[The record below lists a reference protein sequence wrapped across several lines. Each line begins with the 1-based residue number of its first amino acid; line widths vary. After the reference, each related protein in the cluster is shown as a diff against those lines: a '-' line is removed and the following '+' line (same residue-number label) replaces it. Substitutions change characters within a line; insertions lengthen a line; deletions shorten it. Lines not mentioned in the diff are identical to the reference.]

1 MKDPQYVN
9 KFDWTATYDLE
20 STIPTIT
27 VSPHFTAAQ
36 YHAAAVLPFSEKDGF
51 GEPEA
56 VATFVS
62 NCRNA
67 GAEKRLGMM
76 EELAKYIPVHN
87 YGKCLKNKDE
97 PDMGGRKGDR
107 AGNKQAVL
115 QRYKFYL
122 AFENNKI
129 KDYVS
134 EKVFDGLLG
143 GTLPVYYGAESIEQF
158 MPVEGQKAV
167 IQMDDFE
174 SMENLAAF
182 LNELARDETR
192 YNEYFK
198 WKQEAPSRRFQ
209 GILDMTAY
217 KYTSLCRF
225 CQRFVDESGA

>member
-1 MKDPQYVN
+1 
-9 KFDWTATYDLE
+9 
-20 STIPTIT
+20 
-27 VSPHFTAAQ
+27 
-36 YHAAAVLPFSEKDGF
+36 
-51 GEPEA
+51 
-56 VATFVS
+56 
-62 NCRNA
+62 
-67 GAEKRLGMM
+67 M

-182 LNELARDETR
+182 LNELARDRIRAVSTPRAAR
-192 YNEYFK
+192 YAFLMPTPPNE
-198 WKQEAPSRRFQ
+198 SRSPNVRTLIRF
-209 GILDMTAY
+209 
-217 KYTSLCRF
+217 
-225 CQRFVDESGA
+225 